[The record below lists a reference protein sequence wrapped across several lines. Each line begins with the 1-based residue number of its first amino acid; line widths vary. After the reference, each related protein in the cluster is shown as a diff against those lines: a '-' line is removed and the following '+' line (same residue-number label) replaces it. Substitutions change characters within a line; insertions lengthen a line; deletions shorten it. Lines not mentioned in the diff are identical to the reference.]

1 MKKIYLTLIV
11 ISLCSFSLFA
21 GEGDGTTHTGGKT
34 CPNGQTTCLVSVP
47 QELPQESETKPVYM
61 EIFDYLKEL
70 LG

>member
-34 CPNGQTTCLVSVP
+34 CPNNQQTCLVNYS
-47 QELPQESETKPVYM
+47 QEVETKPVYI
-61 EIFDYLKEL
+61 EIFDYLKNL
-70 LG
+70 FG

>member
-34 CPNGQTTCLVSVP
+34 CPNGQQTCLASVP
-47 QELPQESETKPVYM
+47 QETETKAVYI
-61 EIFDYLKEL
+61 EIFDYLKSL
-70 LG
+70 FG

>member
-21 GEGDGTTHTGGKT
+21 GEGDGTTHSGGKT
-34 CPNGQTTCLVSVP
+34 CPNGQQSCLVSAP
-47 QELPQESETKPVYM
+47 QEPETKPVYL